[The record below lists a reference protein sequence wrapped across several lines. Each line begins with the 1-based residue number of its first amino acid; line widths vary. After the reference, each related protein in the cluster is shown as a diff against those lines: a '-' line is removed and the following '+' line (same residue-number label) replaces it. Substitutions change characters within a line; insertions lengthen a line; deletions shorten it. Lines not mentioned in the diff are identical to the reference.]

1 MQGINFKKARN
12 FFLVIVCTMVFFS
25 FVYFK
30 GQSRS
35 HRVFGVTYMT
45 MNNPFYEV
53 VNNELTKVI
62 EANGDQLIALD
73 PALDIDKQI
82 QQIEYFMEM
91 SVDGIFIN
99 PVDSSAILP
108 VLQKAKDRGIIIIA
122 VDASIIGDNV
132 CDSTIVSDNY
142 DAGVQC
148 ALDMMKR
155 KEEANIVLLRHS
167 AVSSAD
173 DRIKGFCDT
182 IAPYSEYKIVADG
195 DCEGQLELAMPLVQ
209 KFLQEIEEVD
219 VVMALND
226 PSALGAMAALQS
238 MDKTDVL
245 VYGVDATPDMKTLIK
260 TSDMAAGSAAQFT
273 TKIGRIAGE
282 HMYALLNNE
291 TVDELTIIPV
301 ELVTKDNIS
310 NFDEKGWQ

>member
-182 IAPYSEYKIVADG
+182 IAPYPEYKIVGDG
-195 DCEGQLELAMPLVQ
+195 DCEGQLELAMPLMQ

-260 TSDMAAGSAAQFT
+260 TSDM
-273 TKIGRIAGE
+273 
-282 HMYALLNNE
+282 
-291 TVDELTIIPV
+291 V
-301 ELVTKDNIS
+301 
-310 NFDEKGWQ
+310 

>member
-62 EANGDQLIALD
+62 EANGDQLISLD

-108 VLQKAKDRGIIIIA
+108 VLQKA
-122 VDASIIGDNV
+122 V
-132 CDSTIVSDNY
+132 
-142 DAGVQC
+142 
-148 ALDMMKR
+148 MK
-155 KEEANIVLLRHS
+155 
-167 AVSSAD
+167 
-173 DRIKGFCDT
+173 
-182 IAPYSEYKIVADG
+182 
-195 DCEGQLELAMPLVQ
+195 
-209 KFLQEIEEVD
+209 
-219 VVMALND
+219 
-226 PSALGAMAALQS
+226 
-238 MDKTDVL
+238 
-245 VYGVDATPDMKTLIK
+245 
-260 TSDMAAGSAAQFT
+260 
-273 TKIGRIAGE
+273 
-282 HMYALLNNE
+282 
-291 TVDELTIIPV
+291 
-301 ELVTKDNIS
+301 
-310 NFDEKGWQ
+310 